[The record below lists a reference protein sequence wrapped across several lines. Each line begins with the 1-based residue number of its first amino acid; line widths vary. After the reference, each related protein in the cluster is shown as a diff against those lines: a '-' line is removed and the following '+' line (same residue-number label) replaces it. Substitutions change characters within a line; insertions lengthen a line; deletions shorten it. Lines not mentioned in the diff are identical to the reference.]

1 MRKILCLFVISMS
14 IFLLSCCG
22 WFKEDLPDLGI
33 DWKSVQQNISN
44 EKLAEF
50 GWFAGD
56 LGEEIEEFG
65 TVTFCNYNPDSFEA
79 FKEVAYQFTIEYG
92 CGYEYVNGKV
102 EYYEI
107 PVYSIMLVDNGS
119 DLYYSCTYDES
130 FLLLSEEGEWFLSED
145 KAEYVTM
152 CLRNCE
158 SVIKGN

>member
-1 MRKILCLFVISMS
+1 MKMID
-14 IFLLSCCG
+14 LS
-22 WFKEDLPDLGI
+22 L
-33 DWKSVQQNISN
+33 
-44 EKLAEF
+44 
-50 GWFAGD
+50 
-56 LGEEIEEFG
+56 
-65 TVTFCNYNPDSFEA
+65 
-79 FKEVAYQFTIEYG
+79 
-92 CGYEYVNGKV
+92 KV
-102 EYYEI
+102 EYYEM